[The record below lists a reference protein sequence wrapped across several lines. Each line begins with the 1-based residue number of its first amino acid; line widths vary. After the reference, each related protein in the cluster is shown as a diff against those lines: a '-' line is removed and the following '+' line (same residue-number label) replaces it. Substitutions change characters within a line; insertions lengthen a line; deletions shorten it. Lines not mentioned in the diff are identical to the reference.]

1 MGEIDVGECIE
12 ILTEI
17 IHEKGEVVFR
27 EYWDSGGPG
36 AGADVECIYKYRE
49 HFWRYD
55 SDYGLSGPFYD
66 FEDSLWDEYIA
77 VTSAT
82 RSIDCSEWSTEELIQ
97 KIKPKDLEDSINITI
112 NGEKWQLDPNG
123 NLICRELKLIK

>member
-1 MGEIDVGECIE
+1 MGETDIDECIM

-17 IHEKGEVVFR
+17 IHEQGEVVFR

-36 AGADVECIYKYRE
+36 AGADVDLIYKYRD

-55 SDYGLSGPFYD
+55 DDGLSGPFYD
-66 FEDSLWDEYIA
+66 FEDSLWEEYIA

-82 RSIDCSEWSTEELIQ
+82 ESIDCSEWSTEELIQ
-97 KIKPKDLEDSINITI
+97 KIKPIELEGNINITI

-123 NLICRELKLIK
+123 KLICRELKLIK